1 MFEKT
6 AEGAVN
12 PDSGEEVG
20 NPGFQAA
27 ETSHVEEDRDP
38 GLTGLIK
45 FMDDLWILE
54 PVHLGPDS
62 GGFSILSIFRFNPDQ
77 LGESLAKVVGSHQ
90 QRAVFFCSKRLGE
103 FVKNR

>member
-12 PDSGEEVG
+12 PDGGREVG
-20 NPGFQAA
+20 NSGFQTA
-27 ETSHVEEDRDP
+27 ETSHVEEDWDP
-38 GLTGLIK
+38 SLTGLIQ

-54 PVHLGPDS
+54 LVHLGPDS
-62 GGFSILSIFRFNPDQ
+62 GGFSILCIFRFNPDQ

-90 QRAVFFCSKRLGE
+90 QRAIFFCRKR
-103 FVKNR
+103 

>member
-12 PDSGEEVG
+12 PDGGEEVG
-20 NPGFQAA
+20 NSGFQTA

-38 GLTGLIK
+38 GLTGQIQ

-54 PVHLGPDS
+54 LVHLCSDS
-62 GGFSILSIFRFNPDQ
+62 GGFSILCIFRFNPDQ
-77 LGESLAKVVGSHQ
+77 LGESLTKFLWSHQ
-90 QRAVFFCSKRLGE
+90 QRAVFFFR
-103 FVKNR
+103 KN